1 MQVSH
6 QLKSAFMWYTHTF
19 ITLWFVIFLYSM
31 CELHESNLKIGSN
44 PEALEQFISI
54 AYFTISPWCAQA
66 PLNLFAC
73 LSHTREVHPYLASN
87 SVVDGILDVCEYRS
101 KLGDSTMDLLLL
113 R

>member
-1 MQVSH
+1 MQC
-6 QLKSAFMWYTHTF
+6 TH
-19 ITLWFVIFLYSM
+19 IYNPVVCLLFLYSM

-44 PEALEQFISI
+44 PDALEQFISI
-54 AYFTISPWCAQA
+54 AYFTLSPWCAQA
-66 PLNLFAC
+66 PLNLFVC

-87 SVVDGILDVCEYRS
+87 SVVGGILDVCEYRS